1 MFINETQKRLLD
13 ALNQRKYL
21 EVRVMGLEVKAVDS
35 RTTVLTVD
43 GEKFAEVVYKN
54 DFLVDATSNE
64 TNFLIDELL
73 TYVVNSNRATH
84 YKNFLDKVVF
94 SNLLGGGVIYD
105 DNVPVIKVAQVP
117 VAFWWIST
125 IMVLYKHRGFMNTTS
140 IAEIKGL
147 QNKLRYITVDMEDRA
162 VCDDQQYNELVRKF
176 TDLIEFTDYKVDI
189 ADLLSALH
197 DAMTNF
203 EMYD

>member
-1 MFINETQKRLLD
+1 MYINETQKRLLD

-21 EVRVMGLEVKAVDS
+21 KLNNGIEVKAINS
-35 RTTVLTVD
+35 RQTILTVD
-43 GEKFAEVVYKN
+43 GEKFAEVVYQN
-54 DFLVDATSNE
+54 DFLDDVTSNK
-64 TNFLIDELL
+64 TNFLMEEIL
-73 TYVVNSNRATH
+73 TYVVDSIRATR
-84 YKNFLDKVVF
+84 YKQFLDKVVF
-94 SNLLGGGVIYD
+94 SNLLGCGVEYD
-105 DNVPVIKVAQVP
+105 KDVSVIKVAQVP
-117 VAFWWIST
+117 VAFWPIST
-125 IMVLYKHRGFMNTTS
+125 IISIYKHRGFMNTTS

>member
-21 EVRVMGLEVKAVDS
+21 KLSNGIEVKAINS
-35 RTTVLTVD
+35 RQTILTVD
-43 GEKFAEVVYKN
+43 GEKFAEVVYQN
-54 DFLVDATSNE
+54 DFLDDVTSNK
-64 TNFLIDELL
+64 TNFLMEEIL
-73 TYVVNSNRATH
+73 TYVVDSIRATR
-84 YKNFLDKVVF
+84 YKQFLDKVVF
-94 SNLLGGGVIYD
+94 SNLLGCGVIYD
-105 DNVPVIKVAQVP
+105 DDVPVIKVAQVP
-117 VAFWWIST
+117 VAFWPFST
-125 IMVLYKHRGFMNTTS
+125 IIVLYKHRGFMNTTS

-147 QNKLRYITVDMEDRA
+147 QNKLKYITVDMEDRA

-176 TDLIEFTDYKVDI
+176 TDVIEFTDYNVDI
-189 ADLLSALH
+189 ADCLSALH

>member
-1 MFINETQKRLLD
+1 MYIQETEKKILD

-21 EVRVMGLEVKAVDS
+21 KLNDIEIRAVDS
-35 RTTVLTVD
+35 RTTVLTAD

-54 DFLVDATSNE
+54 DFLDDATSNK

-73 TYVVNSNRATH
+73 TYVVDNVKAT
-84 YKNFLDKVVF
+84 KCKKFLDSVIF
-94 SNLLGGGVIYD
+94 SNLLGCGVIYD

-117 VAFWWIST
+117 VAFWSIST

-162 VCDDQQYNELVRKF
+162 VCDETQYNELVRKF
-176 TDLIEFTDYKVDI
+176 TDVIEFTDYNVDI
-189 ADLLSALH
+189 ADCLSALH

>member
-21 EVRVMGLEVKAVDS
+21 KLSNGIEVKAVDS

-54 DFLVDATSNE
+54 DFLDDATSNE
-64 TNFLIDELL
+64 TNFLIDELM
-73 TYVVNSNRATH
+73 TYVVDSIRATR
-84 YKNFLDKVVF
+84 YKQFLDKVVF
-94 SNLLGGGVIYD
+94 SNLLGCGVVYD

-117 VAFWWIST
+117 VAFWPIST
-125 IMVLYKHRGFMNTTS
+125 IISIYKHRGFMNTTS
-140 IAEIKGL
+140 YAEIKGL

-162 VCDDQQYNELVRKF
+162 VCDDQQYNELVKKF
-176 TDLIEFTDYKVDI
+176 TDVIEFTDYNVDI
-189 ADLLSALH
+189 ADCLSALH

>member
-1 MFINETQKRLLD
+1 MYINETQKRLLD

-21 EVRVMGLEVKAVDS
+21 KLSNGIEVKAINS
-35 RTTVLTVD
+35 RQTILTVD
-43 GEKFAEVVYKN
+43 GEKFAEVVYQN
-54 DFLVDATSNE
+54 DFLDDVTSNK
-64 TNFLIDELL
+64 TNFLIEELL
-73 TYVVNSNRATH
+73 TYVVDSIRATR
-84 YKNFLDKVVF
+84 YKQFLDKVVF
-94 SNLLGGGVIYD
+94 SNLLGCGVIYD
-105 DNVPVIKVAQVP
+105 DDVPVIKVAQVP
-117 VAFWWIST
+117 VAFWWIAT
-125 IMVLYKHRGFMNTTS
+125 IISIYKHRGFMNTTS

-176 TDLIEFTDYKVDI
+176 TDVIEFTDYNVDI
-189 ADLLSALH
+189 ADCLSALH

>member
-1 MFINETQKRLLD
+1 MYIQKTEKRILD

-21 EVRVMGLEVKAVDS
+21 KLNDIEVKAVDS
-35 RTTVLTVD
+35 RTTILTAE
-43 GEKFAEVVYKN
+43 GEKFAEVVYQN

-64 TNFLIDELL
+64 TNFLMEEIL
-73 TYVVNSNRATH
+73 TYVVNSKKAT
-84 YKNFLDKVVF
+84 KLKKFLDKVVF
-94 SNLLGGGVIYD
+94 SNLLGCGVEYD
-105 DNVPVIKVAQVP
+105 KDVTVIKVAQVP
-117 VAFWWIST
+117 VAFWSIST

-176 TDLIEFTDYKVDI
+176 TDVIEFTDYNVDI
-189 ADLLSALH
+189 ADCLSALH

>member
-1 MFINETQKRLLD
+1 MYINETQKRLLD

-21 EVRVMGLEVKAVDS
+21 KLSNGIEVKAINS
-35 RTTVLTVD
+35 RQTILTVD
-43 GEKFAEVVYKN
+43 GEKFAEVVYQN
-54 DFLVDATSNE
+54 DFLDDVTSNK
-64 TNFLIDELL
+64 TNFLMEEIL
-73 TYVVNSNRATH
+73 TYVVDSIRATR
-84 YKNFLDKVVF
+84 YKQFLDKVVF
-94 SNLLGGGVIYD
+94 SNLLGCGVEYD
-105 DNVPVIKVAQVP
+105 KDVSVIKVAQVP
-117 VAFWWIST
+117 VAFWPFST
-125 IMVLYKHRGFMNTTS
+125 IISIYKHRGFMNTTS

>member
-1 MFINETQKRLLD
+1 MLIQETEKRILD

-21 EVRVMGLEVKAVDS
+21 KLNDIEVRAVDS
-35 RTTVLTVD
+35 RTTVLTAD

-54 DFLVDATSNE
+54 DFLDDATSNE

-73 TYVVNSNRATH
+73 TYVVDNVKAT
-84 YKNFLDKVVF
+84 KCKKFLDSVIF
-94 SNLLGGGVIYD
+94 SNLLGCGVIYD
-105 DNVPVIKVAQVP
+105 DNVPVIKVAQIP
-117 VAFWWIST
+117 VAFWSIST

>member
-21 EVRVMGLEVKAVDS
+21 KLSNGIEVKAINS
-35 RTTVLTVD
+35 RQTILTVD
-43 GEKFAEVVYKN
+43 GEKFAEVVYQN
-54 DFLVDATSNE
+54 DFLDDVTSNK
-64 TNFLIDELL
+64 TNFLMEEIL
-73 TYVVNSNRATH
+73 TYVVDSIRATR
-84 YKNFLDKVVF
+84 YKQFLDKVVF
-94 SNLLGGGVIYD
+94 SNLLGCGVEYD
-105 DNVPVIKVAQVP
+105 KDVSVIKVAQVP
-117 VAFWWIST
+117 VAFWPFST
-125 IMVLYKHRGFMNTTS
+125 IISIYKHRGFMNTTS

>member
-21 EVRVMGLEVKAVDS
+21 KLSNGIEVKAINS
-35 RTTVLTVD
+35 RQTILTVD
-43 GEKFAEVVYKN
+43 GEKFAEVVYQN
-54 DFLVDATSNE
+54 DFLDDVTSNK
-64 TNFLIDELL
+64 TNFLMEEIL
-73 TYVVNSNRATH
+73 TYVVDSIRATR
-84 YKNFLDKVVF
+84 YKQFLDKVVF
-94 SNLLGGGVIYD
+94 SNLLGCGVEYD
-105 DNVPVIKVAQVP
+105 KDVTVIKVAQVP
-117 VAFWWIST
+117 VAFWPIST
-125 IMVLYKHRGFMNTTS
+125 IISIYKHRGFMNTTS

>member
-1 MFINETQKRLLD
+1 MYINETQKRLLD

-21 EVRVMGLEVKAVDS
+21 KLSNGIEVKAVDS

-43 GEKFAEVVYKN
+43 GEKFAEVVYQN
-54 DFLVDATSNE
+54 DFLVDATSNK
-64 TNFLIDELL
+64 TNFLIEELM
-73 TYVVNSNRATH
+73 TFVVDSIRATR
-84 YKNFLDKVVF
+84 YKQFLDKVVF
-94 SNLLGGGVIYD
+94 SNLLGCGVIYD
-105 DNVPVIKVAQVP
+105 DDVPVIKVAQVP
-117 VAFWWIST
+117 VAFWWIAT
-125 IMVLYKHRGFMNTTS
+125 IISIYKHRGFMNTTS
-140 IAEIKGL
+140 YAEIKGL

>member
-1 MFINETQKRLLD
+1 MYINETQKRILD

-21 EVRVMGLEVKAVDS
+21 KLSNGIEVKAINS
-35 RTTVLTVD
+35 RQTILTVD
-43 GEKFAEVVYKN
+43 GEKFAEVVYQN
-54 DFLVDATSNE
+54 DFLDDVTSNK
-64 TNFLIDELL
+64 TNFLMEEIL
-73 TYVVNSNRATH
+73 TYVVDSIRATR
-84 YKNFLDKVVF
+84 YKQFLDKVVF
-94 SNLLGGGVIYD
+94 SNLLGCGVEYD
-105 DNVPVIKVAQVP
+105 KDVTVIKVAQVP
-117 VAFWWIST
+117 VAFWPIST
-125 IMVLYKHRGFMNTTS
+125 IISIYKHRGFMNTTS

>member
-1 MFINETQKRLLD
+1 MYINETQKRLLD

-21 EVRVMGLEVKAVDS
+21 KLSNGIEVKAINS
-35 RTTVLTVD
+35 RQTILTVD
-43 GEKFAEVVYKN
+43 GEKFAEVVYQN
-54 DFLVDATSNE
+54 DFLDDVTSNK
-64 TNFLIDELL
+64 TNFLMEEIL
-73 TYVVNSNRATH
+73 TYVVDSIRATR
-84 YKNFLDKVVF
+84 YKQFLDKVVF
-94 SNLLGGGVIYD
+94 SNLLGCGVEYD
-105 DNVPVIKVAQVP
+105 KDVSVIKVAQVP
-117 VAFWWIST
+117 VAFWPFST
-125 IMVLYKHRGFMNTTS
+125 IIVLYKHRGFMNTTS

-176 TDLIEFTDYKVDI
+176 TDVIEFTDYNVDI
-189 ADLLSALH
+189 ADCLSALH